1 MKPIRLALFAL
12 AAAVVLGGCAGRSVQ
27 QVSLLPDVQKI
38 GNLEG
43 SYSMKFTSDGETRY
57 ATASVKKIAER
68 QYQIARVTVY
78 GLRSHGVFLHDLGRR
93 HRLLRRTGHRQH
105 LLPFRPQT
113 HDHPVRKDEFP
124 MRALPI
130 ILVAAALA
138 TACEFQHGTTVPKEE
153 YDAVVNA
160 YNELKVSAEATR
172 DSYIESATA
181 VDNILQELSQIS
193 GSTAVLRTDVEQG
206 TARLNQ
212 VEMIENSISD
222 IKGKL
227 SQLERLTQDN
237 AQYKKL
243 VSSLKTVIAEKEK
256 EIEDLKAEI
265 QDKDRTISE
274 QSEEISAQRGTI
286 VLQNETISAQQENL
300 EKAVREQAR
309 LLYQAGVDFEELGD
323 ESPSVS
329 RRKDKA
335 KVKSLTLEMYEK
347 AVLYYSKAQ
356 ETGYPGAADRIAA
369 VKEKMATLA
378 Q

>member
-1 MKPIRLALFAL
+1 M
-12 AAAVVLGGCAGRSVQ
+12 
-27 QVSLLPDVQKI
+27 
-38 GNLEG
+38 
-43 SYSMKFTSDGETRY
+43 
-57 ATASVKKIAER
+57 
-68 QYQIARVTVY
+68 
-78 GLRSHGVFLHDLGRR
+78 
-93 HRLLRRTGHRQH
+93 RT
-105 LLPFRPQT
+105 
-113 HDHPVRKDEFP
+113 
-124 MRALPI
+124 LPI
-130 ILVAAALA
+130 ILLAAAALV
-138 TACEFQHGTTVPKEE
+138 TACEFQQGNTVPKED

-160 YNELKVSAEATR
+160 YNDLKVSAEATR

-212 VEMIENSISD
+212 VEMIENSIED

-227 SQLERLTQDN
+227 SQLERLTADN

-265 QDKDRTISE
+265 QDRDRTINE
-274 QSEEISAQRGTI
+274 QNEQISAQRGTI
-286 VLQNETISAQQENL
+286 VMQNETITAQQENL
-300 EKAVREQAR
+300 EKAVQEQAR

-323 ESPSVS
+323 ESPTVS

-347 AVLYYSKAQ
+347 AILYYSKAQ
-356 ETGYPGAADRIAA
+356 ETGYPGASERLAA
-369 VKEKMATLA
+369 VKAKMATLA
-378 Q
+378 D

>member
-1 MKPIRLALFAL
+1 M
-12 AAAVVLGGCAGRSVQ
+12 
-27 QVSLLPDVQKI
+27 
-38 GNLEG
+38 
-43 SYSMKFTSDGETRY
+43 
-57 ATASVKKIAER
+57 
-68 QYQIARVTVY
+68 
-78 GLRSHGVFLHDLGRR
+78 
-93 HRLLRRTGHRQH
+93 RT
-105 LLPFRPQT
+105 
-113 HDHPVRKDEFP
+113 
-124 MRALPI
+124 LPI
-130 ILVAAALA
+130 ILVAAALV
-138 TACEFQHGTTVPKEE
+138 TACEFKSGDTVPKED
-153 YDAVVNA
+153 YDAVVKA
-160 YNELKVSAEATR
+160 YDELKVSAEATR

-212 VEMIENSISD
+212 VEMIENSIED

-227 SQLERLTQDN
+227 NQLERLTADN

-265 QDKDRTISE
+265 QERDRTISE
-274 QSEEISAQRGTI
+274 QSEQISAQRGTI
-286 VLQNETISAQQENL
+286 VMQNETISAQQANL
-300 EKAVREQAR
+300 EKAVQEQAR
-309 LLYQAGVDFEELGD
+309 MLYQAGADFEELGD
-323 ESPSVS
+323 ESPTVS

-347 AVLYYSKAQ
+347 ALLYYGKAL
-356 ETGYPGAADRIAA
+356 ETGYADAAARIAA

>member
-1 MKPIRLALFAL
+1 
-12 AAAVVLGGCAGRSVQ
+12 
-27 QVSLLPDVQKI
+27 
-38 GNLEG
+38 
-43 SYSMKFTSDGETRY
+43 
-57 ATASVKKIAER
+57 
-68 QYQIARVTVY
+68 
-78 GLRSHGVFLHDLGRR
+78 
-93 HRLLRRTGHRQH
+93 
-105 LLPFRPQT
+105 
-113 HDHPVRKDEFP
+113 

-130 ILVAAALA
+130 ILVAAVLV
-138 TACEFQHGTTVPKEE
+138 TACDFQHGTTVPKEE

-160 YNELKVSAEATR
+160 YNDLKVSAEATR
-172 DSYIESATA
+172 DSYIEQATA

-212 VEMIENSISD
+212 VEMID

-265 QDKDRTISE
+265 QEKDRTISE
-274 QSEEISAQRGTI
+274 QNEMISAQHGTI
-286 VLQNETISAQQENL
+286 AQQNETINVQQENL
-300 EKAVREQAR
+300 SKAVREQAR
-309 LLYQAGVDFEELGD
+309 MLYQAGVDFEELGD

-347 AVLYYSKAQ
+347 ALLYYSKAQ
-356 ETGYPGAADRIAA
+356 ETGYPDAAARITA
-369 VKEKMATLA
+369 VQEKIATLA

>member
-1 MKPIRLALFAL
+1 MRTLPIIIL
-12 AAAVVLGGCAGRSVQ
+12 AAA
-27 QVSLLPDVQKI
+27 
-38 GNLEG
+38 
-43 SYSMKFTSDGETRY
+43 
-57 ATASVKKIAER
+57 
-68 QYQIARVTVY
+68 
-78 GLRSHGVFLHDLGRR
+78 
-93 HRLLRRTGHRQH
+93 
-105 LLPFRPQT
+105 
-113 HDHPVRKDEFP
+113 
-124 MRALPI
+124 AL
-130 ILVAAALA
+130 V
-138 TACEFQHGTTVPKEE
+138 TACEFKSGETVPKED

-160 YNELKVSAEATR
+160 YNDLKVSAEATR

-212 VEMIENSISD
+212 VEMIENSIED

-227 SQLERLTQDN
+227 SQLERLTADN

-265 QDKDRTISE
+265 QDRDRTINE
-274 QSEEISAQRGTI
+274 QNEQISAQRGTI
-286 VLQNETISAQQENL
+286 VMQNETITAQQENL
-300 EKAVREQAR
+300 EKAVQEQAR

-323 ESPSVS
+323 ESPTVS

-356 ETGYPGAADRIAA
+356 ETGYPGASERLAA
-369 VKEKMATLA
+369 VKAKMATLA
-378 Q
+378 E

>member
-1 MKPIRLALFAL
+1 
-12 AAAVVLGGCAGRSVQ
+12 
-27 QVSLLPDVQKI
+27 
-38 GNLEG
+38 
-43 SYSMKFTSDGETRY
+43 
-57 ATASVKKIAER
+57 
-68 QYQIARVTVY
+68 
-78 GLRSHGVFLHDLGRR
+78 
-93 HRLLRRTGHRQH
+93 
-105 LLPFRPQT
+105 
-113 HDHPVRKDEFP
+113 

-138 TACEFQHGTTVPKEE
+138 TACEFPQGTTVPKEE

-160 YNELKVSAEATR
+160 YNDLKVSAEATR
-172 DSYIESATA
+172 DSYIEQAAA

-193 GSTAVLRTDVEQG
+193 GSTAVLRTDLEQG

-243 VSSLKTVIAEKEK
+243 VSSLRTVIAEKEK

-265 QDKDRTISE
+265 QDKDRTINE
-274 QSEEISAQRGTI
+274 QNEMISAQHGTI
-286 VLQNETISAQQENL
+286 AQQNETINAQQENL
-300 EKAVREQAR
+300 SKAVREQAR
-309 LLYQAGVDFEELGD
+309 MLFQAGVDFEELGD

-329 RRKDKA
+329 R
-335 KVKSLTLEMYEK
+335 MYEK
-347 AVLYYSKAQ
+347 ALLYYSKAQ
-356 ETGYPGAADRIAA
+356 ETGYPEAAERIAA

>member
-1 MKPIRLALFAL
+1 MKPFRLALFAL
-12 AAAVVLGGCAGRSVQ
+12 AAAVVLGSCAGRSVQ
-27 QVSLLPDVQKI
+27 QVSLMPDVQKI

-57 ATASVKKIAER
+57 ATASVK
-68 QYQIARVTVY
+68 
-78 GLRSHGVFLHDLGRR
+78 
-93 HRLLRRTGHRQH
+93 
-105 LLPFRPQT
+105 
-113 HDHPVRKDEFP
+113 HPVRKDEFP

-130 ILVAAALA
+130 ILVAAALV
-138 TACEFQHGTTVPKEE
+138 TACDFQHGTTVPKEE

-160 YNELKVSAEATR
+160 YNDLKVSAEATR
-172 DSYIESATA
+172 DSYIEQATA

-265 QDKDRTISE
+265 QEKDRTISE
-274 QSEEISAQRGTI
+274 QNEMISAQHGTI
-286 VLQNETISAQQENL
+286 AQQNETINVQQENL
-300 EKAVREQAR
+300 SKAVREQAR
-309 LLYQAGVDFEELGD
+309 MLYQAGVDFEELGD

-347 AVLYYSKAQ
+347 ALLYYSKAQ
-356 ETGYPGAADRIAA
+356 ETGYPDAAARITA
-369 VKEKMATLA
+369 VQEKIATLA

>member
-1 MKPIRLALFAL
+1 
-12 AAAVVLGGCAGRSVQ
+12 
-27 QVSLLPDVQKI
+27 
-38 GNLEG
+38 
-43 SYSMKFTSDGETRY
+43 
-57 ATASVKKIAER
+57 
-68 QYQIARVTVY
+68 
-78 GLRSHGVFLHDLGRR
+78 
-93 HRLLRRTGHRQH
+93 
-105 LLPFRPQT
+105 
-113 HDHPVRKDEFP
+113 

-130 ILVAAALA
+130 ILVAAVLA
-138 TACEFQHGTTVPKEE
+138 TACEFHTGTTVPKED

-172 DSYIESATA
+172 DSYIEQATA

-193 GSTAVLRTDVEQG
+193 GSTAVLRTDLEQG

-265 QDKDRTISE
+265 QDKDRTINE
-274 QSEEISAQRGTI
+274 QNEMISAQHGTI
-286 VLQNETISAQQENL
+286 AQQNETINAQQENL
-300 EKAVREQAR
+300 SKAVREQAR
-309 LLYQAGVDFEELGD
+309 MLFQAGVDFEELGD
-323 ESPSVS
+323 ESPTVS

-347 AVLYYSKAQ
+347 AILYYSKAK
-356 ETGYPGAADRIAA
+356 ETGYPDAAERLAA
-369 VKEKMATLA
+369 VQEKIATLA